1 MKKITLQ
8 VKSWQYPALLQSI
21 DAIRSRSFTFTSYI
35 QRARYISDQCWY
47 IYKGRLMHKKS
58 SLFFVEHFLNI
69 WGPILGVSFP
79 LGFGFLYLGSGFPK
93 VWNWRSDFFWCVVFL
108 EACYQGSNFSELHIR
123 IDVGWIEEAYYLL
136 DYFFVGN

>member
-8 VKSWQYPALLQSI
+8 AKSWQYPALLQSI
-21 DAIRSRSFTFTSYI
+21 DAIRSRSFAFTSYI

-93 VWNWRSDFFWCVVFL
+93 VWNRRSDFFWCGFSRGLLSGVQFFW
-108 EACYQGSNFSELHIR
+108 ASYQDRRRVNRGS
-123 IDVGWIEEAYYLL
+123 LL
-136 DYFFVGN
+136 LVRLFFCR